1 MEVGR
6 YSVYTGSLTGSPRML
21 LINSTTRDFQVPS
34 TVCVRSESDKNR

>member
-6 YSVYTGSLTGSPRML
+6 YSIYTGSLTGSPRML
-21 LINSTTRDFQVPS
+21 INNSTMRDFQVPS